1 MSRFQSEDR
10 RPYTDLST
18 VESVR
23 NDLFLEEFPE
33 GPYGASLVTNLK
45 LGRSK
50 PWRIDQDTHFGYENI
65 ALHEDLPRGY
75 PGQEPLEDT
84 DDDDR

>member
-1 MSRFQSEDR
+1 MSRFLSEDR
-10 RPYTDLST
+10 RPDTDLST
-18 VESVR
+18 VESTR

-33 GPYGASLVTNLK
+33 GPYGASLVNNLK

-65 ALHEDLPRGY
+65 ALHEDLSRGF
-75 PGQEPLEDT
+75 PGEDPIEDT
-84 DDDDR
+84 GEDQ

>member
-1 MSRFQSEDR
+1 MSRFLSEDR
-10 RPYTDLST
+10 RTTTDLST
-18 VESVR
+18 VESAR

-50 PWRIDQDTHFGYENI
+50 PWRIDQDTHSGYENI
-65 ALHEDLPRGY
+65 ELHEDLPRIY
-75 PGQEPLEDT
+75 PGEDPLGDT
-84 DDDDR
+84 DDDR